1 MAGNGLTI
9 YLRQIEPGDR
19 LTGLKLGEAAFTP
32 LKTFLQKHAHTYE
45 AQSLARTYAAFNSE
59 SDRVVGYVTLVCGE
73 VVTDDCDQPLVQEP
87 GLKYLYNH
95 YPAVKIARLAVDARV
110 SGLGLGQALVSLS
123 LGRAKSI
130 ICPAVG
136 CRFVM
141 VDSKKG
147 AVRFYERC
155 GFTLL
160 DTIANKARDEPVMWI
175 DLNKV
180 TAV

>member
-1 MAGNGLTI
+1 LAGGGLTI
-9 YLRQIEPGDR
+9 NIKQIEPGDR
-19 LTGLKLGEAAFTP
+19 LTGLRLGDAEFTP
-32 LKTFLQKHAHTYE
+32 LKTFLQRHAHTYE
-45 AQSLARTYAAFNSE
+45 AQSLARTYGAFNAE
-59 SDRVVGYVTLVCGE
+59 TERVVGYVTLVCGE
-73 VVTDDCDQPLVQEP
+73 VAIDDGDDPLVNEP

-95 YPAVKIARLAVDARV
+95 YPAVKIARLAVDQRI
-110 SGLGLGQALVSLS
+110 GRMGLGQYLVNLA
-123 LGRAKSI
+123 LGRAKSV

-160 DTIANKARDEPVMWI
+160 DTAANRERDEPVMFV

-180 TAV
+180 PAA